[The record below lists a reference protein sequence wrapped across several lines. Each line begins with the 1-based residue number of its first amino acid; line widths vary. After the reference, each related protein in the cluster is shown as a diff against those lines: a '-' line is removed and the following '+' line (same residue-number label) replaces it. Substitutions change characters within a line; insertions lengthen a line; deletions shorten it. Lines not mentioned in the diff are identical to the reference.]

1 MSQLKCPSCGL
12 KIAALGAPSSC
23 PRCRIRSKGRVELL
37 AESTVVPE
45 SVANPSRSGNDAPL
59 QAR

>member
-1 MSQLKCPSCGL
+1 MSHLRCPSCGL

-23 PRCRIRSKGRVELL
+23 PRCRIRNRERVELV
-37 AESTVVPE
+37 AESAVDPRRL
-45 SVANPSRSGNDAPL
+45 AMSRRGQDAPL